1 MADDPLAAICFI
13 VSSAATTTYVAVT
26 TIDTFNN
33 IYHIMKAEHKKNSR
47 PSTKDKHTKHR
58 PGESYGQNRNKNRG
72 NKNKKNEHPI
82 NPNKRKK

>member
-1 MADDPLAAICFI
+1 
-13 VSSAATTTYVAVT
+13 
-26 TIDTFNN
+26 
-33 IYHIMKAEHKKNSR
+33 MKAEHKKNSR